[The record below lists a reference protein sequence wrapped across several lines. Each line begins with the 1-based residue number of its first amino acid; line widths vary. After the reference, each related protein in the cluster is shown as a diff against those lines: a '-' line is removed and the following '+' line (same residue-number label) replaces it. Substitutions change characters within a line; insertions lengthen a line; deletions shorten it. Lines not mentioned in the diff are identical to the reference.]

1 MFKFLRSFFSV
12 SRPKTESVCKPNSSK
27 NIIELFG
34 GATADASMKISAVYS
49 AVKLISE
56 GVARLPLELKR
67 FNSVQNCY
75 VSDVQ
80 SELYNVLKTR
90 PNRDMTAFDFWRAV
104 VQQIL
109 LRGNAYILPSF
120 TQTGDISSLT
130 LLSPDAVNHDI
141 YSRKYHVY
149 DSINRIGGI
158 FAPEDIVHLRN
169 VSLDG
174 GYSGVSTVQLA
185 AFSLGI
191 MSQADKNL
199 ATTLSDGGRLQ
210 GLLTGS
216 AGSGFGA
223 ASMVQLKDVADSI
236 EADIRAGRTVV
247 PAPPETKYTPLALS
261 PADAR
266 VLESKQVSLR
276 DIARFFRVHPDL
288 LYEGSNNTYK
298 AAEVPN
304 VMFLTQTL
312 EPLLKQIE
320 SELLVKLLPRPLQ
333 SVRTIGFDREAL
345 YSTDLSTE
353 ALYLEKMLQTGI
365 YTVNELRSRKGM
377 RPVEGGNNPLVS
389 ANLRRLNDMIKEQ
402 KEYE

>member
-1 MFKFLRSFFSV
+1 MFKFLRSFFSA
-12 SRPKTESVCKPNSSK
+12 SRPNAESVCKPNSSK

-34 GATADASMKISAVYS
+34 GITADASMKISAVYS

-80 SELYNVLKTR
+80 SELYNVLKIR
-90 PNRDMTAFDFWRAV
+90 PNRDMTAFDFWRAA

-120 TQTGDISSLT
+120 TQTGDILSLT
-130 LLSPDAVNHDI
+130 LLSPDAVNHDV

-149 DSINRIGGI
+149 DSINQIGGV

-169 VSLDG
+169 ISLDG

-191 MSQADKNL
+191 MSQTDKNI

-210 GLLTGS
+210 GLLSGS

-223 ASMVQLKDVADSI
+223 ASMVQLKEVAGSI

-247 PAPPETKYTPLALS
+247 PAPPEMKYTPLALS

-266 VLESKQVSLR
+266 VLESKQVTLR

-333 SVRTIGFDREAL
+333 SVRTIGFNREVL

-377 RPVEGGNNPLVS
+377 RPIEGGDNPLVS
-389 ANLRRLNDMIKEQ
+389 ANLRILNDVINEQ
-402 KEYE
+402 KGNE